1 MKSLIRAGLI
11 VGLGLGLNVL
21 CGDAWADEDAS
32 AMTET
37 SDEDRTAAPEQTG
50 PSLAEPKA
58 GAGSMEPAEAIK
70 EDPGERVHEAWVE
83 SIWSTP

>member
-32 AMTET
+32 AMPET
-37 SDEDRTAAPEQTG
+37 SDEDRKVAPEQTE
-50 PSLAEPKA
+50 PSLPEPKA
-58 GAGSMEPAEAIK
+58 GAGSMEPAESVK
-70 EDPGERVHEAWVE
+70 EEPGARVHEAWVE

>member
-1 MKSLIRAGLI
+1 MKSLIRTGLI

-21 CGDAWADEDAS
+21 CGDAWAGEDAS

-37 SDEDRTAAPEQTG
+37 SDEGTTAK
-50 PSLAEPKA
+50 PKA
-58 GAGSMEPAEAIK
+58 GAGSMEPAETINENPKA
-70 EDPGERVHEAWVE
+70 RVYEAWVE

>member
-37 SDEDRTAAPEQTG
+37 SDEGKTVASEQTE

-70 EDPGERVHEAWVE
+70 EDPGARVHEAWVE

>member
-37 SDEDRTAAPEQTG
+37 SDEGKTAK
-50 PSLAEPKA
+50 PKA

-70 EDPGERVHEAWVE
+70 EAPGSRVHEAWVE